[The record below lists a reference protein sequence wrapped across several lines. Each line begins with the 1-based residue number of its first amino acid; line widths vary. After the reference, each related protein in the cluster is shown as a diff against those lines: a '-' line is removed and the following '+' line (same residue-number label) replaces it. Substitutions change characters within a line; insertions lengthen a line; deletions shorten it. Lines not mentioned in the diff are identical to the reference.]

1 MINIKRNLPVF
12 VVIWKVV
19 LTSFVKTECN
29 LMIKVN
35 NKVQA
40 TMGIIIEVHIEVDLI
55 RFKAMKEKGYIDT
68 EDLVKVK

>member
-1 MINIKRNLPVF
+1 
-12 VVIWKVV
+12 
-19 LTSFVKTECN
+19 
-29 LMIKVN
+29 MIKVN

>member
-1 MINIKRNLPVF
+1 
-12 VVIWKVV
+12 
-19 LTSFVKTECN
+19 
-29 LMIKVN
+29 MIKVN

-55 RFKAMKEKGYIDT
+55 RVKAMKEKEYIDT